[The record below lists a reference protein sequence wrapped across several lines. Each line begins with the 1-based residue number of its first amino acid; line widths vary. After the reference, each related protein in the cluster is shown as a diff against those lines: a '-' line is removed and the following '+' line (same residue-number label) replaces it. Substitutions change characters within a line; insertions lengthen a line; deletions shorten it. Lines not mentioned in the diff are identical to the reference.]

1 MTSQIARYCTL
12 QFQPHA
18 NRTEHVNYGIVVFM
32 PSGGVRVHV
41 ANNLRKIK
49 ALAPTASVEQLRAQ
63 EREIPE
69 FIGDARCDEA
79 LQLLKALRVLR
90 PQAASQLGSFRFET
104 EADYA
109 KHAKLA
115 LATQCE
121 TPVARGR
128 SREPRS
134 RLFYDVRDRFELL
147 GILAEDKTALPDHQ
161 VVEHY
166 TPDPGAD
173 VNVEFALQNGIL
185 RVAQTID
192 LRADDRDLVTSQHKN
207 AAYSKAYA
215 IHYARTQLESSKLRS
230 YVIVAGAHST
240 AADKVLTAI
249 RADADAVLDWEN
261 RSDMERFFGEW
272 ADAAGHPLPLL
283 PFN

>member
-1 MTSQIARYCTL
+1 MTSYIARYCTL
-12 QFQPHA
+12 QFQPHP

-32 PSGGVRVHV
+32 PSGGVRVHI

-49 ALAPTASVEQLRAQ
+49 ALAPSASIEQLRAQ
-63 EREIPE
+63 ENDIPLVV
-69 FIGDARCDEA
+69 GDAGCDDA
-79 LQLLKALRVLR
+79 LRLLEALRVLR
-90 PQAASQLGSFRFET
+90 PQAVSHLGTFRFET
-104 EADYA
+104 EADYV

-121 TPVARGR
+121 TPVSRGR
-128 SREPRS
+128 SREARS
-134 RLFYDVRDRFELL
+134 RLFYDVRDRFQLL
-147 GILAEDKTALPDHQ
+147 GILADDKAALPDHQ

-166 TPDPGAD
+166 MPDPEAD
-173 VNVEFALQNGIL
+173 VKVEFALQNGIL
-185 RVAQTID
+185 RVAQTVD

-215 IHYARTQLESSKLRS
+215 IHYAKTQLESVGLRS
-230 YVIVAGAHST
+230 YVIVASAHSP

-272 ADAAGHPLPLL
+272 ADAAGHPLPFL
-283 PFN
+283 PTN